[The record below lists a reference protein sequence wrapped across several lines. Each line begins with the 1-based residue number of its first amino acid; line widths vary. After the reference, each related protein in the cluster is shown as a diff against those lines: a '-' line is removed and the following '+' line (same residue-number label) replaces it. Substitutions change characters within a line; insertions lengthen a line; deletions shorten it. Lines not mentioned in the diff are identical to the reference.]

1 MDVSSFLSQYGM
13 LFVQGTVDSLV
24 MTIISCA
31 IAYVFGTVIGVLL
44 VITAPNGLHPDIV
57 FNSIVGWIVNIG
69 RSIPFIIL
77 IVAIFPFTRS
87 IVGTTL
93 GVPGAIV
100 PLTVSCAP
108 FVARMVEQSLEE
120 VDSSL
125 IEASLSFGATTWAI
139 VRMMIS
145 EAMPSLVRGVS
156 ITFISLFGFA
166 AMAGVVGAGGLGTIA
181 YQYGFVRYNAEVMIV
196 AIVVCVVIVI
206 LFQTIGDTI
215 ALKIDHRKR

>member
-1 MDVSSFLSQYGM
+1 MDIAAFADQYGE
-13 LFVQGTVDSLV
+13 LFVQGTIDSLV
-24 MTIISCA
+24 MSIVSCA
-31 IAYVFGTVIGVLL
+31 IAYVIGTIIGVLL
-44 VITAPNGLHPDIV
+44 VVTAPTGLHPNRV

-77 IVAIFPFTRS
+77 IVAIFPFTRAV
-87 IVGTTL
+87 VGTTL

-120 VDSSL
+120 VDPSL
-125 IEASLSFGATTWAI
+125 VEASLSFGAGTWQI
-139 VRMMIS
+139 MRMMIS

-206 LFQTIGDTI
+206 LFQTVGDMI